1 MGDHQRSIER
11 KQMNSEQFIS
21 VIKEVVRR
29 SAIKNTI
36 ENLEDPPGRQVKES
50 EKDRSDWFNGLPNRD
65 RSMVEGIVADA
76 VDEALFGLLC
86 VIDGVRAIEKSGVTS
101 RLDLVFRGEREV
113 LLNNPDEIFLHDL
126 YNDET

>member
-1 MGDHQRSIER
+1 
-11 KQMNSEQFIS
+11 MNSEQFIS